1 MRINEAAAE
10 TGMTP
15 KNIRFYESEG
25 LISPGRENANR
36 YRTYSE
42 ADIERLRRIK
52 LLRMLDVP
60 LAECRAVLEGRQT
73 LRDTMRRHTV
83 TLEAR
88 RQALD
93 STLALCAALQKEE
106 SLDGVDIGALQA
118 QMEAEQRKGVQF
130 VDIEK
135 RDVLRRRRVGAVI
148 GAGLFAALMV
158 LVFAMLLWAQS
169 VDPLP
174 WWLWALMAAIPA
186 ACVLGVLVV
195 LYERLKEIRKD
206 EIDAYRDY

>member
-10 TGMTP
+10 TGISP
-15 KNIRFYESEG
+15 KNIRFYEAEG
-25 LISPGRENANR
+25 LLAPGRESGNR
-36 YRTYSE
+36 YRTYGE
-42 ADIERLRRIK
+42 TDLERLRRIK

-60 LAECRAVLEGRQT
+60 LPECRALLEGRQS
-73 LRDTMRRHTV
+73 LRDTMRRHAV

-93 STLALCAALQKEE
+93 STQALCAALQKAE
-106 SLDGVDIGALQA
+106 SLDGIDIAALQA
-118 QMEAEQRKGVQF
+118 QVEAEQRKGVQF

-135 RDVLRRRRVGAVI
+135 RDVLRRRSVGAVI
-148 GAGLFAALMV
+148 GAGIFSALM
-158 LVFAMLLWAQS
+158 LFVFAMLLWAQS

-174 WWLWALMAAIPA
+174 WWLWVLLAGIPA
-186 ACVLGVLVV
+186 ACVLGTLVV
-195 LYERLKEIRKD
+195 LLERLKEIRKD